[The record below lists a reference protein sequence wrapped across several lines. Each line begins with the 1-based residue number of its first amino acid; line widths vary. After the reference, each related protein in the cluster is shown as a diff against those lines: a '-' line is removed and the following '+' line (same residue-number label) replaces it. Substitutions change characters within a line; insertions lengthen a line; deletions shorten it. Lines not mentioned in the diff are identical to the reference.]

1 MPRGAVRNGGTTMAN
16 SVFFSL
22 INDCVLSLALFFLFL
37 YVSRISRT
45 LHGVGTWGAAHLVYT
60 LGAALMDLG
69 TEALRARGHP
79 VGASLTTNLSG
90 IAACAGMT
98 GLAWAVVQFVQQ
110 RRLRRG
116 ELIWMPLALLL
127 PVAAWCSAGTQASQG
142 VALTVVEVLALT
154 VMIWQL
160 RTLRESPDRV
170 PARLMM
176 ASCAL
181 LMGIYASVVPGWFRG
196 RFGIDDIW
204 VSTDL
209 ALWFMLNFCMLTL
222 TSFHAAEAL
231 RRSALIDPLT
241 GALNRRGLSRGL
253 DQRRAPDA
261 AGLREVLAVLALD
274 LDRFKAINDEHGH
287 QAGDQVLQAFS
298 DAVRRCIRQ
307 QDLFA
312 RTGGEEFI
320 VVSAGLDCDQAG
332 QLAER
337 IRAATEQLQ
346 LPQHRSLQ
354 VGVSVGV
361 ACSGRNM
368 PVSDLMALA
377 DQALYA
383 AKHGGR
389 NRVEL
394 RQAA

>member
-1 MPRGAVRNGGTTMAN
+1 MAN

-22 INDCVLSLALFFLFL
+22 ISDCALSVALFFLFL
-37 YVSRISRT
+37 YVGRISRA
-45 LHGVGTWGAAHLVYT
+45 LHGISTWGAAHLVYT
-60 LGAALMDLG
+60 LGAASMDVA
-69 TEALRARGHP
+69 TEALRDRGHP
-79 VGASLTTNLSG
+79 GAAMLATNLCG

-110 RRLRRG
+110 RQLRRR
-116 ELIWMPLALLL
+116 ERLWMPLALLL
-127 PVAAWCSAGTQASQG
+127 PVAAWCAGGTQAAQG
-142 VALTVVEVLALT
+142 VALSVVEVLALA

-160 RTLRESPDRV
+160 RTLRRTPDRM

-176 ASCAL
+176 GACL
-181 LMGIYASVVPGWFRG
+181 LLIGIYSSVVPGWFKG
-196 RFGIDDIW
+196 TFGIDDMW

-253 DQRRAPDA
+253 DERRAPGA
-261 AGLREVLAVLALD
+261 SVLPDDVAVLALD
-274 LDRFKAINDEHGH
+274 LDRFKEINDEHGH
-287 QAGDQVLQAFS
+287 QAGDHVLQAFS
-298 DAVRRCIRQ
+298 DTVRRCIRQ
-307 QDLFA
+307 DDLFA

-320 VVSAGLDCDQAG
+320 VVSAGLNCEAAA

-346 LPQHRSLQ
+346 LPQHHGLR

-361 ACSGRNM
+361 ACTARRM
-368 PVSDLMALA
+368 PVSDLMDLA

-389 NRVEL
+389 NRVAL
-394 RQAA
+394 HQAA